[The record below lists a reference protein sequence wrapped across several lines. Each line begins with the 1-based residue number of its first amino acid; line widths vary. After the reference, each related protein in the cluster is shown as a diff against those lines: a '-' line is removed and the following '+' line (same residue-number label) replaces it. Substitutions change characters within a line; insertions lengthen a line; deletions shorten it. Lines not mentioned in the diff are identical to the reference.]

1 MKVKVRKKPAPAV
14 ECGKRADET
23 EVIPFLTSD
32 IGGYR
37 HRKKTDESEKMLV
50 NLHRRLQL
58 LKRAECQKTPQ
69 NKVTCENQ
77 VKLRSEL
84 IPEVSEK
91 SLRYMVAKLS
101 EFFDKNKNNEVFRY
115 IPDCMLSDFIR
126 KIR

>member
-1 MKVKVRKKPAPAV
+1 MKVKVRKKPVPAV
-14 ECGKRADET
+14 ECRKRTDET
-23 EVIPFLTSD
+23 EVIPFLTND

-37 HRKKTDESEKMLV
+37 HRKE
-50 NLHRRLQL
+50 
-58 LKRAECQKTPQ
+58 TPQ
-69 NKVTCENQ
+69 NIAACENQ

-126 KIR
+126 KIKKG